1 MFVVIWEPKR
11 GNGGGHQLVA
21 DAAKVEAI
29 RHRISREKPDHL
41 IRIDTAEAYGAAA
54 VAYRGQS
61 YRYG

>member
-1 MFVVIWEPKR
+1 LGTQAR
-11 GNGGGHQLVA
+11 HQLVA